1 MDDGSE
7 EEATGP
13 DRPALYGLA
22 RVCGSL
28 WVRHWAG
35 ATPWRRGSWGPCA
48 CGCRG
53 HLQGSVEG
61 PVAAV
66 VEPITHGQPGLGLVA
81 RRGLRTTDPAFR
93 VFR

>member
-1 MDDGSE
+1 VG
-7 EEATGP
+7 A
-13 DRPALYGLA
+13 ALGWRYSMEA
-22 RVCGSL
+22 RVVGSMRMR
-28 WVRHWAG
+28 VQRPSAG
-35 ATPWRRGSWGPCA
+35 
-48 CGCRG
+48 
-53 HLQGSVEG
+53 LVEG